1 MIRNQFS
8 KMVNFFGNLN
18 NSFFSNNPTQN
29 NTIPALSAAFLVVLA
44 GLATCDNVEKYCS
57 NVKCTKPDMECTKPL
72 AARSYCSC
80 QSKSGVLSKK
90 YVNCDANMI
99 FNGKKKKCE
108 PDSKDSR
115 AFCEKHNKN

>member
-1 MIRNQFS
+1 
-8 KMVNFFGNLN
+8 MVNFIGEFKNFFFSKNLTLN
-18 NSFFSNNPTQN
+18 NEF
-29 NTIPALSAAFLVVLA
+29 PALSAVFLIFLA

-57 NVKCTKPDMECTKPL
+57 NVKCTKQDMECTKPL
-72 AARSYCSC
+72 AARSYCLC
-80 QSKSGVLSKK
+80 QSKSGVLGKK

-115 AFCEKHNKN
+115 SFCEKFNKN